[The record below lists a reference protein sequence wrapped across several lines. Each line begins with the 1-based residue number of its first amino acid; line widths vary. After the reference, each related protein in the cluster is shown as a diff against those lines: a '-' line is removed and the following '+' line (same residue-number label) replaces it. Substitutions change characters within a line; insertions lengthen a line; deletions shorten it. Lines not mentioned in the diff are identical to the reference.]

1 MCIFTHFAAG
11 ALAGAAT
18 GNAWAALAAGL
29 ASHALLDLF
38 PHYDF
43 EDWRREVAI
52 GLAPLLLLLLS
63 PWASA
68 AAVIGGL
75 AGCLPDLENLL
86 QKLGRLERRHMIFPS
101 HTGLLPHGARRGS
114 RNLWVQA
121 ALAAGCL
128 AALALVSPERAQAAQ
143 ADPAPAAGDAPAPVD
158 AATLDPAAGAP
169 LAIVGPQQARLLV
182 AGDAATRLE
191 VRFPLEREPADWSAV
206 TPQGI
211 VWREAGDIVR
221 DGESGTRALPS
232 SRGWLLAVPT
242 EETPVIGA
250 VDVVWRREP
259 DAPVDAAQLVTIEGP
274 RLFRGVP
281 LVTVRVIGEAPGGGV
296 PERIVIDLSHPP
308 AGEPAAA
315 LAAAGRVGATAT
327 RAASR
332 PFGAD
337 GVLNP
342 DLFARLTT
350 GDVLRAQASPARADA
365 VHPFGLTT
373 HWARFDVQQ
382 TAVHRVTGYDLSL
395 LGIPPAQVD
404 PATLRLYRGGGL
416 PEAANPVLPGSWQE
430 GWTGLTEVALAL
442 RDDDGIWD
450 SGDAVTFYGVG
461 GDAWRDRYSAAAGR
475 LDHFEHPASAY
486 GVYWFTWEAP
496 GTASPL
502 PGTPRRIAAA
512 TPAPALGGPLA
523 TSWRARLHREESYED
538 AIGRLAD
545 NWAWDTRIRTLRN
558 LTVDAGQVVPGQ
570 PTRFVI
576 DVRGY
581 HQRSTSD
588 GALNRA
594 TAWLGGDVAGAVT
607 SSWTVYA
614 ERDSQRVRIV
624 GESAALVSGVNTLH
638 LRNELGASGGLDLV
652 LDSFDLLYWQPLVK
666 SATAGFAF
674 AHWGDQ
680 VATAG
685 ETVDL
690 RVTLPDAAAV
700 TLWDVTNPDAP
711 VALAGDV
718 ADGGEPSL
726 TVGLVRDPGAS
737 RQFLV
742 FDESDPVI
750 PPVRSRRYPVDLR
763 GTLGPCDYVAI
774 HDPLFT
780 AAAQELVDLRND
792 RLPGVA
798 SPVARAVNEE
808 AIYDNFSGGRK
819 DPWALRNFLKW
830 LYLRDADP
838 LNPATG
844 RRLKYVCFVGDAS
857 RDYRNYLQHDPA
869 SQLYDFLPTIVR
881 TAFPNRAITPS
892 FSDDPFAS
900 DDALVSFDAPALYQT
915 LDVPDLAAGRFTVRS
930 AAEALAAVRRTRAAQ
945 LDPVPGNWRNRVV
958 FAADDLSH
966 GGSSTE
972 TAHTVQAEDLVNTY
986 LPLSL
991 DVVKLYMV
999 EYPAPPGSVAKPAA
1013 RQEARRLLNEG
1024 LTVFHYIGH
1033 GSENVLADEQ
1043 LFLTEDIASLSNG
1056 ARRGLF
1062 VAFSCDVGIY
1072 DSPVSQSMAELF
1084 VNQEAGGAIAAIAAA
1099 QVSFVYS
1106 NNDLSADFYRYL
1118 YPGRLVDA
1126 AYSPGEALL
1135 LAKRASLYLDNSQK
1149 YLLFGDPALR
1159 LPQPAAGLAFLPGS
1173 VDTLRAG
1180 VTAAALA
1187 DLAGAGFDPG
1197 AAYDLRVEESR
1208 RERVIT
1214 TVVPY
1219 LRYSLPGSSA
1229 FRGGGTAA
1237 ADPLRVP
1244 FKTPLQLHYGAHG
1257 KVRLIVDG
1265 PEGALAVGVEVPVVA
1280 AASNKLD
1287 DLTGPAIA
1295 LAFPDGRYRVPPGTA
1310 LGGALADTSGV
1321 NVLGTTPNS
1330 SILFELDGSG
1340 VMTDVTDA
1348 FTFSPGSYTEGRIEL
1363 ALPTDLT
1370 LGPHRLELFASDVLG
1385 NVGSDTLGFQVVPIG
1400 TAGLAGVTLF
1410 PNPTPGACRLVFE
1423 LSEPMTVE
1431 WDIYTVG
1438 GRRVWRQREE
1448 FATAGPKI
1456 LRWDG
1461 RDGEGDEIANGVYLY
1476 VLRGSRA
1483 DDPAREVREK
1493 GQIVIMK

>member
-18 GNAWAALAAGL
+18 GNPWAALAAGL

-43 EDWRREVAI
+43 EDWRREVLI
-52 GLAPLLLLLLS
+52 GLAPLLLLLLT
-63 PWASA
+63 PYASA

-86 QKLGRLERRHMIFPS
+86 QKLGRLERRRMIFPT
-101 HTGLLPHGARRGS
+101 HTGLLPHGSRRGP

-128 AALALVSPERAQAAQ
+128 AALALVAPGPAQAA
-143 ADPAPAAGDAPAPVD
+143 PAEPAWTAGGSPAPVD
-158 AATLDPAAGAP
+158 AQTLDPSAGAP
-169 LAIVGPQQARLLV
+169 LAIIGPQQARLLA

-191 VRFPLEREPADWSAV
+191 VRFPAEREPADWSAA
-206 TPQGI
+206 TPGSI
-211 VWREAGDIVR
+211 RWREAGAVVR
-221 DGESGTRALPS
+221 DGERGTRALPS
-232 SRGWLLAVPT
+232 SHAWLLAVPSLAA
-242 EETPVIGA
+242 PVLGA
-250 VDVVWRREP
+250 VEVVWRREP
-259 DAPVDAAQLVTIEGP
+259 ATPVPAEQLVTVEGP

-281 LVTVRVIGEAPGGGV
+281 LAVVRVIGEAPGGGV
-296 PERIVIDLSHPP
+296 PERIVIDLAHPP

-315 LAAAGRVGATAT
+315 LAVAGRAVATPT
-327 RAASR
+327 RQAPR

-342 DLFARLTT
+342 DLFARLTA
-350 GDVLRAQASPARADA
+350 GDVLRSQATGSRADA
-365 VHPFGLTT
+365 AHPFGLTT
-373 HWARFDVQQ
+373 RWARFEVQQ

-395 LGIPPAQVD
+395 LGVPAAQVD

-416 PEAANPVLPGSWQE
+416 PTPANPVLPGSWQE
-430 GWTGLTEVALAL
+430 GWTGLTEVAIAV
-442 RDDDGIWD
+442 RDDDGVWD
-450 SGDAVTFYGVG
+450 SGDAITFYGVG
-461 GDAWRDRYSAAAGR
+461 GDAWRDRYSPAAGR
-475 LDHFEHPASAY
+475 LDHFEHPGTGN
-486 GVYWFTWEAP
+486 GVYWLTWEAY
-496 GTASPL
+496 GTATPL
-502 PGTPRRIAAA
+502 PGAPRRIGLP
-512 TPAPALGGPLA
+512 TPAPALEAPVA

-538 AIGRLAD
+538 AGGRLAD
-545 NWAWDTRIRTLRN
+545 NWAWDTRIRTLRD
-558 LTVDAGQVVPGQ
+558 LTLDAGQVVPDQ
-570 PTRFVI
+570 PARFVV

-581 HQRSTSD
+581 HQRSTPD

-594 TAWLGGDVAGAVT
+594 TAWLNGDAAGAVT
-607 SSWTVYA
+607 GSWTVFA
-614 ERDSQRVRIV
+614 ERDSQRVRLV
-624 GESAALVSGVNTLH
+624 GESSALRSGVNTLH
-638 LRNELGASGGLDLV
+638 LRNELGATGGLDLV

-680 VATAG
+680 VAAPD
-685 ETVDL
+685 ETVNL

-700 TLWDVTNPDAP
+700 TLWDVSDPDAP

-718 ADGGEPSL
+718 AGGGSPTL
-726 TVGLVRDPGAS
+726 TVGLSRTPGQS
-737 RQFLV
+737 RHFV
-742 FDESDPVI
+742 AFDESDPVT
-750 PPVRSRRYPVDLR
+750 PPVRARRNPIDLR
-763 GTLGPCDYVAI
+763 AALGPCDYVVI
-774 HDPLFT
+774 YDPLFF
-780 AAAQELVDLRND
+780 AAAMELVALREQS
-792 RLPGVA
+792 LPGVTA
-798 SPVARAVNEE
+798 PAVRAVSEE
-808 AIYDNFSGGRK
+808 MVYDNFSGGRK

-838 LNPATG
+838 LNPVTG
-844 RRLKYVCFVGDAS
+844 RRLKYVCLLGDAS
-857 RDYRNYLQHDPA
+857 RDNRDYLHHDPG
-869 SQLYDFLPTIVR
+869 SQLFDFLPTVVR
-881 TAFPNRAITPS
+881 TVFPERALS
-892 FSDDPFAS
+892 NAYEDPFAS
-900 DDALVSFDAPALYQT
+900 DDALVSFDAPAPWQV
-915 LDVPDLAAGRFTVRS
+915 LDVPDVATGRLTVRTL
-930 AAEALAAVRRTRAAQ
+930 AEALAAVRRIRAAE
-945 LDPVPGNWRNRVV
+945 LAPETGNWRNRVV

-966 GGSSTE
+966 GGFSTE
-972 TAHTVQAEDLVNTY
+972 TAHTAQAEELVNG
-986 LPLSL
+986 LVPLSL

-1024 LTVFHYIGH
+1024 LTIFHYIGH

-1056 ARRGLF
+1056 ARRGFF

-1072 DSPVSQSMAELF
+1072 DSPVTQSMAETF
-1084 VNQEAGGAIAAIAAA
+1084 VSQEAGGAIAAVAAA

-1118 YPGRLVDA
+1118 YPERRVDA
-1126 AYSPGEALL
+1126 ARSPGEALL

-1159 LPQPAAGLAFLPGS
+1159 PPQPAAGLAFLPGS

-1180 VTAAALA
+1180 LTATVLA
-1187 DLAGAGFDPG
+1187 DLAGSGIDLGAG
-1197 AAYDLRVEESR
+1197 YDLRVEESR
-1208 RERVIT
+1208 RDRAIT
-1214 TVVPY
+1214 SVFPY
-1219 LRYSLPGSSA
+1219 LRYSLPGAAA
-1229 FRGGGTAA
+1229 FRGGGTAE
-1237 ADPLRVP
+1237 ADPLRLA
-1244 FKTPLQLHYGAHG
+1244 FRTPLQLHYGAHG
-1257 KVRLIVDG
+1257 RVRLIVEGPDG
-1265 PEGALAVGVEVPVVA
+1265 PLAAAQVVPVTA
-1280 AASNKLD
+1280 AASGQAD
-1287 DLTGPAIA
+1287 DVTGPAIT

-1340 VMTDVTDA
+1340 VLTDVTEA
-1348 FTFSPGSYTEGRIEL
+1348 FAFAPGSYTEGRVEL
-1363 ALPTDLT
+1363 ALPPDLAP
-1370 LGPHRLELFASDVLG
+1370 GPHRLALFASDVLG
-1385 NVGSDTLGFQVVPIG
+1385 NVGSDTLAFQVVPAG

-1410 PNPTPGACRLVFE
+1410 PNPTPGDCRLVFE

-1438 GRRVWRQREE
+1438 GRRVWRRREE